1 MAQQQRIRL
10 PMQETRV
17 NTGLI
22 PGSGRS
28 PGGGNGNLLQ
38 YPSLENLIDP
48 GAWRATVH
56 RIPKS
61 QAKQH
66 YFSKSFQ
73 RPSRDITL
81 WLRKLDCPPS
91 THRVKCNPSTWPS
104 RMFTTSIIVLP
115 HLYSYCSRNIPWSD
129 QDISCLLGKS
139 CPFAPCGPPQGS
151 LGKQFCDSYP
161 IPSLNSNSTY
171 SILCSLTGNRA
182 LS

>member
-1 MAQQQRIRL
+1 MATYSSILAWKISQT
-10 PMQETRV
+10 QE
-17 NTGLI
+17 
-22 PGSGRS
+22 
-28 PGGGNGNLLQ
+28 PGGLQ
-38 YPSLENLIDP
+38 STGSQRVRLNNITFQSL
-48 GAWRATVH
+48 
-56 RIPKS
+56 
-61 QAKQH
+61 
-66 YFSKSFQ
+66 FQ

-81 WLRKLDCPPS
+81 WLRNLDCPPS

>member
-1 MAQQQRIRL
+1 MATYSSILAWKISQT
-10 PMQETRV
+10 QE
-17 NTGLI
+17 
-22 PGSGRS
+22 
-28 PGGGNGNLLQ
+28 PGGLQ
-38 YPSLENLIDP
+38 STGSQRVRLNNITFQSL
-48 GAWRATVH
+48 
-56 RIPKS
+56 
-61 QAKQH
+61 
-66 YFSKSFQ
+66 FQ

-81 WLRKLDCPPS
+81 WLRNLDCPPC

-139 CPFAPCGPPQGS
+139 CPFALCGPPQGS